1 MSTFIKGDAVI
12 LSIWDG
18 ADYEPIGCLTSNTL
32 SVTRNVIEAQTKC
45 DPGKITRIAGSSS
58 SEVSFEATY
67 IKTDGEYTNF
77 DALLN
82 FINNVNNAD
91 KPQYWKMT
99 TDLPGFKP
107 SAYYGF
113 GVLSD
118 LEITAAAGDEFA
130 TFSGTLQNT
139 GLITTEPL
147 NAS

>member
-18 ADYEPIGCLTSNTL
+18 SAYEPIGCLTSNSL

-45 DPGKITRIAGSSS
+45 APGEITRVAGSTS

-67 IKTDGEYTNF
+67 IKTEAGKTDF

-82 FINNVNNAD
+82 FINVANGST
-91 KPQYWKMT
+91 QTWKMS
-99 TDLPGFKP
+99 TDQITPV
-107 SAYYGF
+107 SYYGTA
-113 GVLSD
+113 VLAD

-130 TFSGTLQNT
+130 TYSGTLQNS
-139 GLITTEPL
+139 GLITETDP
-147 NAS
+147 NA

>member
-18 ADYEPIGCLTSNTL
+18 SAYEPIGCLTSNSL

-45 DPGKITRIAGSSS
+45 APGEITRVAGSTS

-67 IKTDGEYTNF
+67 IKTDGGKTNF
-77 DALLN
+77 DSLLS
-82 FINNVNNAD
+82 FINDVSGST
-91 KPQYWKMT
+91 QYWKMS
-99 TDLPGFKP
+99 TDQITPV
-107 SAYYGF
+107 AYYGNA
-113 GVLSD
+113 VLAD

-139 GLITTEPL
+139 GLVLTVDP
-147 NAS
+147 NA

>member
-18 ADYEPIGCLTSNTL
+18 SAYEPIGCLTSNSL

-45 DPGKITRIAGSSS
+45 APGEITRVAGSTS

-67 IKTDGEYTNF
+67 IKTEAGKTDF

-82 FINNVNNAD
+82 FINVANGTT
-91 KPQYWKMT
+91 QTWKMS
-99 TDLPGFKP
+99 TDQITPV
-107 SAYYGF
+107 SYYGTA
-113 GVLSD
+113 VLSD

-130 TFSGTLQNT
+130 TYSGTLQNS
-139 GLITTEPL
+139 GLITETDP
-147 NAS
+147 NV

>member
-18 ADYEPIGCLTSNTL
+18 SAYEPIGCLTSNSL

-45 DPGKITRIAGSSS
+45 APGEITRVAGSTS

-67 IKTDGEYTNF
+67 IKTDGGKTNF
-77 DALLN
+77 DSLLS
-82 FINNVNNAD
+82 FINDVGGST
-91 KPQYWKMT
+91 QYWKMS
-99 TDLPGFKP
+99 TDQVDPV
-107 SAYYGF
+107 AYYGNA
-113 GVLSD
+113 VLAD

-139 GLITTEPL
+139 GLVLTVDP
-147 NAS
+147 NA

>member
-18 ADYEPIGCLTSNTL
+18 SAYEPIGCLTSNSL

-45 DPGKITRIAGSSS
+45 DPGQIIRNAGSTS

-67 IKTDGEYTNF
+67 IKTESGKTDF

-82 FINNVNNAD
+82 FINVANGTT
-91 KPQYWKMT
+91 QTWKMS
-99 TDLPGFKP
+99 TDQITPV
-107 SAYYGF
+107 SYYGTA
-113 GVLSD
+113 VLAD

-130 TFSGTLQNT
+130 TYSGTLQNS
-139 GLITTEPL
+139 GLITETDP
-147 NAS
+147 NA

>member
-18 ADYEPIGCLTSNTL
+18 SAYEPIGCLTSNSL

-45 DPGKITRIAGSSS
+45 APGEITRVAGSTS

-67 IKTDGEYTNF
+67 IKTDGGKTNF
-77 DALLN
+77 DSLLS
-82 FINNVNNAD
+82 FINDVSGLT
-91 KPQYWKMT
+91 QYWKMS
-99 TDLPGFKP
+99 TDQITPV
-107 SAYYGF
+107 SYYGTA
-113 GVLSD
+113 VLAD

-139 GLITTEPL
+139 GLVLTVDP
-147 NAS
+147 NA